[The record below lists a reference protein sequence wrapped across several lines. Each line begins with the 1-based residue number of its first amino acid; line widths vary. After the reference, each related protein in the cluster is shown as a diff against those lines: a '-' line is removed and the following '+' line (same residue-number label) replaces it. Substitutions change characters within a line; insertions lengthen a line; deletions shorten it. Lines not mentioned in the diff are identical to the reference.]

1 MQDAPFLFLWTSQY
15 PCWLWFGTFEPIT
28 CYSYSSVLI
37 MRKIT
42 VYQIQSTAYQISLK
56 IYNIVKTIVFIKL
69 L

>member
-1 MQDAPFLFLWTSQY
+1 
-15 PCWLWFGTFEPIT
+15 
-28 CYSYSSVLI
+28 

-56 IYNIVKTIVFIKL
+56 VYNIVKTIVFIKL